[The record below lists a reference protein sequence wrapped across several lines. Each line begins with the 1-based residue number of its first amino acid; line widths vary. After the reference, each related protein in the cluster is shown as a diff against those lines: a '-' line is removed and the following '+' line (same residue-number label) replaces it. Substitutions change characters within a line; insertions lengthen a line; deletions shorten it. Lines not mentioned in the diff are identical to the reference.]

1 MAIGKAVSRRA
12 RAPGIERL
20 AFGPLV
26 DGRETSLF
34 VLRNASGIEAAISD
48 LGASLISL
56 RMPDRDGQ
64 LADIVLGYGDPEC
77 YRTNPC
83 YFAATIGRYANR
95 IAGARFELDGNAYR
109 LAANDGP
116 NHLHGGVRG
125 FDKRLWSAQPHP
137 GAQRLAL
144 RYRSADGEEG
154 YPGNLDVEVVYELTA
169 ADTLRIDYS
178 ATTDRP
184 CPVNLT
190 NHSYFNLAGGGDI
203 LGHELRLAASHFT
216 PIGEGC
222 IPTGE
227 VRPVA
232 GTPFDFSI
240 PAVIGSRID
249 AQDGQLR
256 AGKGYDHNF
265 VLHGQPGTLRTAAE
279 LYDRRSGRALRV
291 LTTQPGVQLY
301 TGNYLDGSVAGKGGV
316 AYGRHAGLCVETQH
330 FPDSP
335 NRPAFPS
342 VILRPG
348 QRYRHTTV
356 YQFKVL

>member
-1 MAIGKAVSRRA
+1 MASGKSVSRRA
-12 RAPGIERL
+12 GAPGIQRC
-20 AFGPLV
+20 AFGPIV
-26 DGRETSLF
+26 DGREASLF
-34 VLRNASGIEAAISD
+34 VLRNASGIEATISD

-56 RMPDRDGQ
+56 QVPDRDGRR
-64 LADIVLGYGDPEC
+64 ADVVLGYQDPER

-83 YFAATIGRYANR
+83 FFGVTVGRCANR
-95 IAGARFELDGNAYR
+95 IAGARFELDGTTYR

-125 FDKRLWSAQPHP
+125 FDKRLWSAQPHATQP
-137 GAQRLAL
+137 RLTL

-154 YPGNLDVEVVYELTA
+154 YPGNLDVEVVYSLTA
-169 ADTLRIDYS
+169 ADELMIDYV
-178 ATTDRP
+178 ATADRA

-190 NHSYFNLAGGGDI
+190 HHSYFNLAGGGDI
-203 LGHELRLAASHFT
+203 LSHELRLEASHFT

-232 GTPFDFSI
+232 GTPFDFVR
-240 PAVIGSRID
+240 PATIGSRID
-249 AQDGQLR
+249 AHDDQLR
-256 AGKGYDHNF
+256 AGKGYDHNV
-265 VLHGQPGTLRTAAE
+265 VLHGEPGTLRVAVE
-279 LYDRRSGRALRV
+279 LYDRRSGRALQV
-291 LTTQPGVQLY
+291 LTTQPGLQLY

-316 AYGRHAGLCVETQH
+316 AYGKHAGLCLETQH

-348 QRYRHTTV
+348 QRYRHTAI
-356 YQFKVL
+356 YRFKAL